1 MNGASRSAVD
11 GARSRFEPEQRERS
25 RTSDSA
31 VPITYASGE
40 VEMVPDSEIE
50 RREPMLASG
59 FVSGEPPTSA
69 PSRYGIAG
77 PRGAVGALPYL
88 ALIGFVAV
96 VTIGIFFGAGFSML
110 VPPSRTAVVDPGA
123 PDPKRPD
130 GDAALA
136 DREIAPVSQEPAA
149 SGSAVKA
156 DIPRLLA
163 QPPSI
168 GSSAG
173 VSPPVPPVTE
183 PFSQTGPASGQPSA
197 LAPAMQA
204 GPVPLAT
211 ASTELSSE
219 KADHADQETRP
230 AVRHGSNRL
239 PAGRQSAHR
248 HHKRAKKPATFD
260 KLITKL
266 TGQANSVDPQLT
278 PPRASL
284 SPPDFGASYAHR

>member
-1 MNGASRSAVD
+1 MNGALRSAVD
-11 GARSRFEPEQRERS
+11 GARSRFEPEQRECS

-50 RREPMLASG
+50 RREPMLESG
-59 FVSGEPPTSA
+59 FVSGRPPTSA

-110 VPPSRTAVVDPGA
+110 APPSGPAVVDPGGR
-123 PDPKRPD
+123 DPKRSD
-130 GDAALA
+130 GNAALA
-136 DREIAPVSQEPAA
+136 DRQIAPVLQEPAA
-149 SGSAVKA
+149 SGSAVVA
-156 DIPRLLA
+156 DIPRQLA

-168 GSSAG
+168 GNSAP
-173 VSPPVPPVTE
+173 VSPPAPPVTQ
-183 PFSQTGPASGQPSA
+183 PLSQIGPASGQPSA

-204 GPVPLAT
+204 GPAPLAT
-211 ASTELSSE
+211 ASTEPSSE
-219 KADHADQETRP
+219 RADTADQEIRP
-230 AVRHGSNRL
+230 AVRQGGDRL
-239 PAGRQSAHR
+239 RAGRQPTHR
-248 HHKRAKKPATFD
+248 HHKHAKKPVTFD

-266 TGQANSVDPQLT
+266 TREPNSVAPQLT

-284 SPPDFGASYAHR
+284 SPPDPGASQARR